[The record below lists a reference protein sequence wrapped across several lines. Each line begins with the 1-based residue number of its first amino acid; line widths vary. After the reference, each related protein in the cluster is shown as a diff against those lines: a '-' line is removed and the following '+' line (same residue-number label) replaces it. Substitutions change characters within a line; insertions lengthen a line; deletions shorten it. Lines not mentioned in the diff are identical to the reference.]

1 MDKIYIDNK
10 ELINLIIKNSFNDY
24 KNEDKNHYLEVYLK
38 TKNNTE
44 YQESI
49 RLTEQD
55 YNKAINILSENKD
68 YINYYKNI
76 DIDKVYAVKVGTN
89 LYTKEEAESI
99 LKLVKDSLNGLTLK
113 EFVDLQ
119 KKYQSVSDNFYISLY
134 TYENHDS
141 REFRINGYI
150 NYNLLNSI
158 VNSNNKVL
166 KDNIEYVIPE
176 DYSIYYS
183 SQYTIE
189 DFDIDYFVLRN
200 AKTDIYNFIIKELEK
215 EVDMK
220 KEFITLEV
228 NFNSSNY
235 LFTTNNVTEF
245 RQILDNKYEE
255 LKDSEEYKYYY
266 GDIDYNDKEYSVG
279 VEEYKYDY

>member
-1 MDKIYIDNK
+1 MVILSILYTILGFILFVRRKMEVSETSFKNIHVHNIVKSLTLVPIVAFAYTICRYESAISIIFVLVIILIYYFVYDLITKKSINNIKLSIIYFIASVSLLTIFYSVVEISSNKNEQNILKYSDIKEVAVDISNYSSSYYDSDMDKIYIDNK

-119 KKYQSVSDNFYISLY
+119 KKYQI
-134 TYENHDS
+134 
-141 REFRINGYI
+141 
-150 NYNLLNSI
+150 LL
-158 VNSNNKVL
+158 
-166 KDNIEYVIPE
+166 
-176 DYSIYYS
+176 
-183 SQYTIE
+183 
-189 DFDIDYFVLRN
+189 
-200 AKTDIYNFIIKELEK
+200 
-215 EVDMK
+215 
-220 KEFITLEV
+220 
-228 NFNSSNY
+228 
-235 LFTTNNVTEF
+235 
-245 RQILDNKYEE
+245 
-255 LKDSEEYKYYY
+255 
-266 GDIDYNDKEYSVG
+266 
-279 VEEYKYDY
+279 